1 MNIIKKQI
9 AHNRKPRTQTIQY
22 IVIHDTG
29 NKGKGANASA
39 HFNYFNG
46 GERSASADFF
56 VDSTQIMQVNDYK
69 KYYTYQC
76 GDGKGKY
83 GITNSNS
90 IGIEICVNSDGD
102 YQKAY
107 AKAVELTKYLMKELN
122 IPITRVVRHYDA
134 SRKNCPASM
143 AYNNW
148 ALWNEFKKLLS
159 ESEELTM
166 AQYEEL
172 KKEIDTLN
180 KTITNLSKA
189 ITNLQESKEIIYH
202 YTASLPDWGRPTI
215 QKLLDKGLYK
225 GENEGDLNLPE
236 NLLRTLVVNDRA
248 GLYD

>member
-9 AHNRKPRTQTIQY
+9 AYNRSKRSSAIKY

-29 NKGKGANASA
+29 NKSKGANASS

-56 VDSTQIMQVNDYK
+56 VDSTQIMQVNDYR

-107 AKAVELTKYLMKELN
+107 AKAVELTKYLMKELK

-148 ALWNEFKKLLS
+148 ALWSEFKKLLS
-159 ESEELTM
+159 ESEKLSM

-172 KKEIDTLN
+172 KKEIAALE
-180 KTITNLSKA
+180 KTI
-189 ITNLQESKEIIYH
+189 ESLKKSAEKVYH
-202 YTASLPDWGRPTI
+202 YTAEVPDWGRPTI
-215 QKLLDKGLYK
+215 QKLLDKGIYK
-225 GENEGDLNLPE
+225 GKNEGDLNLPE
-236 NLLRTLVVNDRA
+236 NLLRTLVINDRA